1 MKKEISAQ
9 SLAQLVVDQNYMVAD
24 AAKAMNGGL
33 PTVTSWGKQ
42 PRDEHQGKTS
52 NPRNT

>member
-24 AAKAMNGGL
+24 AAKAMNGDL
-33 PTVTSWGKQ
+33 STVTSWGKQ

-52 NPRNT
+52 NPLQ